1 MLFERNSSSTNRN
14 DAILYQIFAYLCFFR
29 LDELQVGDFRKI
41 VMSQEATKMH
51 TFLQFAFNSDNLR
64 ENLREPW
71 MEFYD
76 YVYIDEKIIGGVEK
90 NLPNISEIIKS
101 VERRATGK
109 ITSTLSVATSEKD
122 RESVMSGE
130 HGRLRESKEEDLI
143 SEAGEPQHEKK
154 ITKIEPF
161 NLTKPKPKLI

>member
-1 MLFERNSSSTNRN
+1 
-14 DAILYQIFAYLCFFR
+14 
-29 LDELQVGDFRKI
+29 
-41 VMSQEATKMH
+41 
-51 TFLQFAFNSDNLR
+51 
-64 ENLREPW
+64 

-109 ITSTLSVATSEKD
+109 VTSTLSVATSEKD

-130 HGRLRESKEEDLI
+130 TVRQRESKEEDLV
-143 SEAGEPQHEKK
+143 SEGGEAQEGKK
-154 ITKIEPF
+154 VTKFEPF